1 MNYSLINKT
10 DIANG
15 PGIRVSLFVS
25 GCNRH
30 CKNCYNQE
38 AQAFDYGQP
47 YTSETAKNILEL
59 VAKSHCSGLS
69 ILGGEPLDQD
79 SNSLIGLIALAQE
92 VHKLGKNVWL
102 WTGYTWEEIFNDRV
116 ARGDSKTSYRIKN
129 TIRCALLNMVDVVVD
144 GPFIDEQKDLS
155 LRWRG
160 SANQRVIDV
169 QKTLESYAKYNEVTL
184 LDGEA

>member
-1 MNYSLINKT
+1 MNYAGLVQ
-10 DIANG
+10 DDLANG

-79 SNSLIGLIALAQE
+79 SNSLFGLIALAQE
-92 VHKLGKNVWL
+92 VYKLGKNVWL
-102 WTGYTWEEIFNDRV
+102 WTGYRWEEIFNYRV
-116 ARGDSKTSYRIKN
+116 ARGDSKTSCRITN

-155 LRWRG
+155 LSWRG

>member
-1 MNYSLINKT
+1 MNYAGLVQ
-10 DIANG
+10 DDLANG

-102 WTGYTWEEIFNDRV
+102 WTGYTWQEVFDKIVKDPKACN
-116 ARGDSKTSYRIKN
+116 
-129 TIRCALLNMVDVVVD
+129 IRLCLQQTLLSEVDVVVD
-144 GPFIDEQKDLS
+144 GPFIEDSKDLS
-155 LRWRG
+155 LAFRG
-160 SANQRVIDV
+160 SSNQGIIDV
-169 QKTLESYAKYNEVTL
+169 KKTLANGYITL
-184 LDGEA
+184 VEYMIR

>member
-1 MNYSLINKT
+1 MNYAGLVQ
-10 DIANG
+10 DDLANG

-102 WTGYTWEEIFNDRV
+102 WTGYTWQEVFDKIVTNPKACNMRPYLQQ
-116 ARGDSKTSYRIKN
+116 T
-129 TIRCALLNMVDVVVD
+129 LLSEVDVVVD
-144 GPFIDEQKDLS
+144 GPFIEDSKDLS
-155 LRWRG
+155 LAFRG
-160 SANQRVIDV
+160 SSNQGIIDV
-169 QKTLESYAKYNEVTL
+169 KKTLANGYVTL
-184 LDGEA
+184 VEYMIR

>member
-1 MNYSLINKT
+1 MNYAGLVQ
-10 DIANG
+10 DDLANG
-15 PGIRVSLFVS
+15 SGIRVSLFVS

-102 WTGYTWEEIFNDRV
+102 WTGYTWQEVFDKIVTDPKAYNMRPYLQQ
-116 ARGDSKTSYRIKN
+116 T
-129 TIRCALLNMVDVVVD
+129 LLSEVDVVVD
-144 GPFIDEQKDLS
+144 GPFIEDSKDLS
-155 LRWRG
+155 LAFRG
-160 SANQRVIDV
+160 SSNQDIIDV
-169 QKTLESYAKYNEVTL
+169 KKTLANGYVTL
-184 LDGEA
+184 AEYMIR

>member
-1 MNYSLINKT
+1 MNYAGLVQ
-10 DIANG
+10 DDLANG

-30 CKNCYNQE
+30 CKNCYNHE

-47 YTSETAKNILEL
+47 YTSETTKNILEL

-102 WTGYTWEEIFNDRV
+102 WTGYTWEEVFDKIATDHKACNMRPYLQQ
-116 ARGDSKTSYRIKN
+116 T
-129 TIRCALLNMVDVVVD
+129 LLSEVDVVVD
-144 GPFIDEQKDLS
+144 GPFIEDSKDLS
-155 LRWRG
+155 LAFRG
-160 SANQRVIDV
+160 SSNQDIIDV
-169 QKTLESYAKYNEVTL
+169 KKTLANGYITL
-184 LDGEA
+184 VEYMIR